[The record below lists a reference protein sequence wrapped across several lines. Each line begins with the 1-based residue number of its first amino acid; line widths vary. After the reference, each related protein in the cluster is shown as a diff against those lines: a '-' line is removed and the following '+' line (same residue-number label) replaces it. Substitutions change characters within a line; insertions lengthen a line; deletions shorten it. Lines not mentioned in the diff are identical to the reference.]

1 MFIHINSVNLK
12 NNYKSR
18 KKKKTKEEE
27 DLGFIRFTVV
37 YFSMAKK
44 KRASSKK
51 RSDVIYVERITRG
64 KNPFQEPDRPT
75 AWTAEINERIVD
87 Y

>member
-1 MFIHINSVNLK
+1 
-12 NNYKSR
+12 
-18 KKKKTKEEE
+18 
-27 DLGFIRFTVV
+27 
-37 YFSMAKK
+37 MAKK

-64 KNPFQEPDRPT
+64 KNPFQEPDRPS